1 MEGTVIK
8 TKTVEELREEDIMK
22 MAGPSYEQEMAFW
35 GWYLD
40 PTSPTLMNA
49 TQSALK
55 AGFPEDKARVVSQYQ
70 WFKRGTLKA
79 EVFSSAENVLK
90 NMLELNTTN
99 VKIDKDGNEIVNQD
113 PALIKIKQDT
123 AKFIASTLGKR
134 DYSAR
139 TEISGKDGGA
149 IETKVVKIDDKEFEN
164 ILNAYAKNRSDKQSR
179 KDSNTEEGI

>member
-1 MEGTVIK
+1 MEGQVIK
-8 TKTVEELREEDIMK
+8 TIEQEREEDIMRMVNTDYK
-22 MAGPSYEQEMAFW
+22 LEMAFW

-49 TQSALK
+49 TQSAIK
-55 AGFPEDKARVVSQYQ
+55 AGFPADKAHAVTQYQ

-90 NMLELNTTN
+90 EMLNMSVLTTK
-99 VKIDKDGNEIVNQD
+99 VLKDGTEVTTQD

-134 DYSAR
+134 DYSQR
-139 TEISGKDGGA
+139 SEVTGKDGGA
-149 IETKVVKIDDKEFEN
+149 IETKVVKIDDNEFEN
-164 ILNAYAKNRSDKQSR
+164 IVNAYATNKRDKQSR
-179 KDSNTEEGI
+179 KDSNTEEDI